1 MTMAITTRFGSE
13 VELLSHVNADGWIKV
28 KRLSDGAE
36 REYHVAELRADRL
49 KNCGSYSHK
58 EGPNETDAIV

>member
-1 MTMAITTRFGSE
+1 MTMAITIRFGSE

-36 REYHVAELRADRL
+36 REYHMAELRADTIEELREL
-49 KNCGSYSHK
+49 QPQEERGAK
-58 EGPNETDAIV
+58 